1 MQNSS
6 GQQFKVKHDSPLLK
20 YLFELFPDQSKTG
33 VKQMLS
39 KGRVLVNDRQ
49 ITAFDQPL
57 FAGDTLLILKKGISI
72 ARESAATA
80 TNSLEAAGVKVI
92 YEDEKLLVVDK
103 PSSLLVTAPVGE
115 KVETTLYSLVQQYV
129 RMVTKASRKEDILS
143 GREVDR
149 TTKKAWLVHRME
161 RGASGLII
169 FAKDERTKDLLQ
181 SKWDTLIEEHSF
193 TAYLEG
199 EVYPSSGT
207 IETWIVPDEKA
218 RKLVSYPTDEI
229 KESKR
234 EVSFYKTID
243 YIRKSKEGKVLFT
256 VVTIGTRSRRPDVL
270 RSQAEFIGHPI
281 AGDGKY
287 GAYWD
292 PFERL
297 ALHSSTLVFHHPYS
311 GKTVRCISPLPEV
324 FNKKIR

>member
-57 FAGDTLLILKKGISI
+57 FVGDTLLILKKGISI

-92 YEDEKLLVVDK
+92 YEDERLLVVDK
-103 PSSLLVTAPVGE
+103 PSSLLVTAPIGE

-129 RMVTKASRKEDILS
+129 RMVTKANRKEDILS

-234 EVSFYKTID
+234 EVSFYKTVD
-243 YIRKSKEGKVLFT
+243 YIRKSKEGKVLFDH
-256 VVTIGTRSRRPDVL
+256 VAIALEQLVQGKKRSRTCVRLKKDLYRL
-270 RSQAEFIGHPI
+270 RSVKQ
-281 AGDGKY
+281 
-287 GAYWD
+287 
-292 PFERL
+292 L
-297 ALHSSTLVFHHPYS
+297 CVFS
-311 GKTVRCISPLPEV
+311 
-324 FNKKIR
+324 F

>member
-57 FAGDTLLILKKGISI
+57 FVGDTLLILKKGISI

-115 KVETTLYSLVQQYV
+115 KVETTLYSLLQQYV
-129 RMVTKASRKEDILS
+129 RMVTKANRKEDILS

-218 RKLVSYPTDEI
+218 R
-229 KESKR
+229 
-234 EVSFYKTID
+234 
-243 YIRKSKEGKVLFT
+243 
-256 VVTIGTRSRRPDVL
+256 
-270 RSQAEFIGHPI
+270 
-281 AGDGKY
+281 
-287 GAYWD
+287 
-292 PFERL
+292 
-297 ALHSSTLVFHHPYS
+297 
-311 GKTVRCISPLPEV
+311 LPH
-324 FNKKIR
+324 

>member
-39 KGRVLVNDRQ
+39 KGRVLVNDSQ
-49 ITAFDQPL
+49 VTAFDQPL
-57 FAGDTLLILKKGISI
+57 FAGDTILILKKGISI
-72 ARESAATA
+72 ARESAASAVDT
-80 TNSLEAAGVKVI
+80 LESAGVKVI
-92 YEDEKLLVVDK
+92 YEDDRILVVDK
-103 PSSLLVTAPVGE
+103 PSGLSVSAPPGE
-115 KVETTLYSLVQQYV
+115 KADTTLYSLVHQYV
-129 RMVTKASRKEDILS
+129 RSITKASRKEDLLS
-143 GREVDR
+143 GRDVDR
-149 TTKKAWLVHRME
+149 ATKKAWLVHRME
-161 RGASGLII
+161 KGASGLMI

-181 SKWDTLIEEHSF
+181 SKWDVLVEEHSY

-199 EVYPSSGT
+199 EVQPVNGT
-207 IETWIVPDEKA
+207 IETWVLSDEKA
-218 RKLVSYPTDEI
+218 RKLISYPEEGVKD
-229 KESKR
+229 SKR
-234 EVSFYKTID
+234 EVSYYKTTD
-243 YIRKSKEGKVLFT
+243 YVRKSKEGRILFSI
-256 VVTIGTRSRRPDVL
+256 VSINTRSRRPDVL

-297 ALHSSTLVFHHPYS
+297 ALHSSILVLHHPYT
-311 GKTVRCISPLPEV
+311 GQTVRCVSPLPDV
-324 FNKKIR
+324 FKKKIR